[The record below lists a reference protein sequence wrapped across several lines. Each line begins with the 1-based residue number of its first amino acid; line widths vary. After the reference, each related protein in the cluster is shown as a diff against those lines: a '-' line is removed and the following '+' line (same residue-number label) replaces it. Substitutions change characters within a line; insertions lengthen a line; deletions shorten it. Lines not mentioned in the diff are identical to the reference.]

1 MLQMIAVFSI
11 PVAIIVICL
20 WRLRVLCRREREAKQ
35 AKARVS
41 EEQRAEAI
49 EKAKAKAEMQ
59 KINAAAR
66 AQLAEAKHQERL
78 RRMDE
83 VHQKRIQQK
92 QELAALDTPKEKAPA
107 EKNAAIRPENDS
119 SPEGRTFA
127 GETVAFTGRLPGMTR
142 AEAIKAVQE
151 NGGRA
156 FEDMSITT
164 TILVVGERPGMT
176 KLDKADRWIGQVRKI
191 TAAQFLKML
200 EQPTQESKAADDLS
214 ALLASLPPTYSPDEF
229 AAKYAA

>member
-1 MLQMIAVFSI
+1 
-11 PVAIIVICL
+11 
-20 WRLRVLCRREREAKQ
+20 
-35 AKARVS
+35 
-41 EEQRAEAI
+41 
-49 EKAKAKAEMQ
+49 
-59 KINAAAR
+59 
-66 AQLAEAKHQERL
+66 
-78 RRMDE
+78 
-83 VHQKRIQQK
+83 
-92 QELAALDTPKEKAPA
+92 
-107 EKNAAIRPENDS
+107 
-119 SPEGRTFA
+119 
-127 GETVAFTGRLPGMTR
+127 MTR

-200 EQPTQESKAADDLS
+200 EQPTQEPKAADDLT

>member
-1 MLQMIAVFSI
+1 MPQMVVIFSI
-11 PVAIIVICL
+11 PFVLAAL
-20 WRLRVLCRREREAKQ
+20 LLRSLFRQCRREREAKQ

-107 EKNAAIRPENDS
+107 EKATAKRPENDS
-119 SPEGRTFA
+119 SPKGQTFA
-127 GETVAFTGRLPGMTR
+127 GETVAFTGKLPGMTR

-200 EQPTQESKAADDLS
+200 EQSTQEPKAADDLS

>member
-1 MLQMIAVFSI
+1 MPQMVVIFSI
-11 PVAIIVICL
+11 PFVLAAL
-20 WRLRVLCRREREAKQ
+20 LLRSLFRQCRREREAKQ
-35 AKARVS
+35 AKARSS

-49 EKAKAKAEMQ
+49 EKAKAKAETQ

-83 VHQKRIQQK
+83 VHQKRMQQK

-107 EKNAAIRPENDS
+107 EKATAKRPENDS
-119 SPEGRTFA
+119 SPKGQTFA
-127 GETVAFTGRLPGMTR
+127 GETVAFTGKLPGMTR

-200 EQPTQESKAADDLS
+200 EQPAQEPKAADDLS
-214 ALLASLPPTYSPDEF
+214 ALLASLPPAYTPDEF

>member
-1 MLQMIAVFSI
+1 MPQLFIWFSI
-11 PVAIIVICL
+11 LVVFIVLCF
-20 WRLRVLCRREREAKQ
+20 WRLRVLCRREKEAKQ
-35 AKARVS
+35 AKIRAS
-41 EEQRAEAI
+41 EAQRAEAI
-49 EKAKAKAEMQ
+49 EKAKAKAETQ
-59 KINAAAR
+59 RINAAAR
-66 AQLAEAKHQERL
+66 AQLEEAKHQQRL

-83 VHQKRIQQK
+83 VHKKRLQQKR
-92 QELAALDTPKEKAPA
+92 ELAALDAPEEQAPA
-107 EKNAAIRPENDS
+107 EKPAAIRPKNDS
-119 SPEGRTFA
+119 CPKGRTFA
-127 GETVAFTGRLPGMTR
+127 GETVAFTGKLPGMTR

-200 EQPTQESKAADDLS
+200 EQPTQEPKAADDLS